1 MSDLSVF
8 LLGGLIGSIL
18 TLATIYVVWGFIKKR
33 NAQIEAKKNIKEKK
47 EKEQV
52 SFENKFFKAIIP
64 LCMEDVELFSD
75 EADIYIRIAERYP
88 LLKKEIAS
96 LAPKKDQVEIILESI
111 LEARK
116 EKEALVDSE
125 KYEECC
131 CPWEKEREKLK
142 QLVLEAPFLKP
153 LFEAKSAEW
162 HAL

>member
-33 NAQIEAKKNIKEKK
+33 NAQIEAKKNIQQKK
-47 EKEQV
+47 QNERL
-52 SFENKFFKAIIP
+52 SFEHAFFEAIIP
-64 LCMEDVELFSD
+64 LCLEDLELFSGD
-75 EADIYIRIAERYP
+75 ADIYIRINERYP
-88 LLKKEIAS
+88 FLKREISLLLPMRDKIQNLLCSIIAT
-96 LAPKKDQVEIILESI
+96 
-111 LEARK
+111 RR
-116 EKEALVDSE
+116 EKESCAASE
-125 KYEECC
+125 KYDDCC
-131 CPWEKEREKLK
+131 CLREKEREKLK